1 MLTDLYDQ
9 GKCDVLAVGDIDMFS
24 NLQIANELCKR
35 NLVATTSLI
44 IENAIAFPINPS
56 LGTSRL
62 LFSLDLHMAYNC

>member
-1 MLTDLYDQ
+1 MLTEDYDS

-24 NLQIANELCKR
+24 NLEIGNELCKR

-62 LFSLDLHMAYNC
+62 LFSLDLHAYNC